1 MFIYINIMFNYIH
14 SQESSME
21 RITAVASEC
30 FFENRNEQREIM
42 ESKVIIAFVSIL
54 KDCLMMSV
62 IIMIGA
68 ALTLLLG

>member
-1 MFIYINIMFNYIH
+1 
-14 SQESSME
+14 ME

-30 FFENRNEQREIM
+30 FIVNRSQERGIM
-42 ESKVIIAFVSIL
+42 DKKAVTTFANIL

-62 IIMIGA
+62 VIMIGA